1 MTPPEISFEVEVP
14 GTPEEVWDAIATGP
28 GISGWFVQTEIA
40 DDRMTQY
47 HGNGFDQTSR
57 IVASERPLRF
67 AYEDDFQPTPDD
79 EARVVATEFLV
90 EARSGATCVVRL
102 VQSGFGS
109 GSAWERAVES
119 FKGGWPSALDD
130 LRLFLTHFTP
140 GEPVAG
146 FATGV
151 QIAESESWESVLA
164 ALGLPAEHE
173 PGERVE
179 TGAGTPPFAG
189 TVSRALGSSL
199 SLLLDAPGRGMG
211 YLGVGGP
218 GAEVFFFVRGRFFG
232 EHAAATARDANAAWE
247 AWLASA
253 SRLATV

>member
-14 GTPEEVWDAIATGP
+14 GTPEQVWDAIATGP

-40 DDRMTQY
+40 GDRMTQH
-47 HGNGFDQTSR
+47 HGNGFDRTSR
-57 IVASERPLRF
+57 IVASERPRRF
-67 AYEDDFQPTPDD
+67 KYEDDFRPGPD
-79 EARVVATEFLV
+79 EEERAVATELLV
-90 EARSGATCVVRL
+90 EARSGGTCVVRL

-119 FKGGWPSALDD
+119 FKGGWPAALDD
-130 LRLFLTHFTP
+130 LRIFLTDFTP

-151 QIAESESWESVLA
+151 QLAAGESWERVLA

-173 PGERVE
+173 LGERIE
-179 TGAGTPPFAG
+179 TGAGTPPLAG
-189 TVSRALGSSL
+189 TVSRTAGSSL

-232 EHAAATARDANAAWE
+232 EAAAATAHEASAAWE
-247 AWLASA
+247 AWLANA
-253 SRLATV
+253 NRLPTA